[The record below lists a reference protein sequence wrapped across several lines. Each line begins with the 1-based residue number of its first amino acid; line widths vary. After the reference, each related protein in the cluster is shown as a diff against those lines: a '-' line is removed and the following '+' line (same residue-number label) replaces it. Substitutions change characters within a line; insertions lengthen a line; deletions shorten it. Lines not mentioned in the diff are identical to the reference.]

1 MGETESTRRGAY
13 GESRTPTIVD
23 RFGSRLSE
31 RAIMRRTS
39 FDGVRVAD
47 FGCGYEAALA
57 RKVIATAQSAL
68 LVDLRLS
75 PALEEIANVTTIED
89 KVENVLGTLESD
101 SLDVILCVSVLEHL
115 WNPQHVLSEFSRLL
129 APGGKALINVPT
141 WRGKRFL
148 EFAAFRIGVSPD
160 EEMDDHKR
168 YYEPR
173 QLWPM
178 LVEAGFPP
186 SHIRCKRH
194 KFGLNTFAAC
204 TAPTR

>member
-1 MGETESTRRGAY
+1 MPGMQSTRSGAY
-13 GESRTPTIVD
+13 GETRKPTIVD
-23 RFGSRLSE
+23 RLGGRLSE
-31 RAIMRRTS
+31 RAIMRRTT
-39 FDGVRVAD
+39 FDGARVAD
-47 FGCGYEAALA
+47 FGCGYEASLAL
-57 RKVIATAQSAL
+57 KVVDGAESVL
-68 LVDLRLS
+68 LVDLNLS
-75 PALEEIANVTTIED
+75 PALARIPNVTLVED
-89 KVENVLGTLESD
+89 RVENVLGTLDSD

-115 WNPQHVLSEFSRLL
+115 WDPQRVLSEFSRLL
-129 APGGKALINVPT
+129 VPGGKALINVPT

-186 SHIRCKRH
+186 SHIRCRRH

-204 TAPTR
+204 TAPSR

>member
-1 MGETESTRRGAY
+1 MEGTTQTRRGAY
-13 GESRTPTIVD
+13 GETREPTIVD
-23 RFGSRLSE
+23 RLGNALSE

-39 FDGVRVAD
+39 FDGARIAD
-47 FGCGYEAALA
+47 FGCGYEASLAL
-57 RKVIATAQSAL
+57 KVADRVDSAL
-68 LVDLRLS
+68 LVDLKLS
-75 PALEEIANVTTIED
+75 PALARIPNVTTIED
-89 KVENVLGTLESD
+89 EVENVLGTLESG
-101 SLDVILCVSVLEHL
+101 SLDVVLCVSVLEHL
-115 WNPQHVLSEFSRLL
+115 WHPQRVLAEFARLL

-148 EFAAFRIGVSPD
+148 EFAAFRLGVSPD

-186 SHIRCKRH
+186 SHIRCRRH
-194 KFGLNTFAAC
+194 KLGLNTFAAC
-204 TAPTR
+204 TAPVP